1 MYKIFKKKDRMISA
15 VSKFIDTLTFRKQ
28 KNEMRY
34 IKISTFFICL
44 MFSIQSISSQSI
56 DQIRNVD
63 IDSYSDSQIASY
75 WNNQQI
81 TVLDINTSFA
91 GAFGILAYNNNLYVG
106 GSSQEVGDSL
116 ILRFWLNGEV
126 LSDPI
131 VGEITSITKLADDI
145 YYAGFTGSGLASI
158 PTYWKNDE
166 MVLLPSGDFTFVKA
180 FDIFVK

>member
-1 MYKIFKKKDRMISA
+1 
-15 VSKFIDTLTFRKQ
+15 
-28 KNEMRY
+28 
-34 IKISTFFICL
+34 